1 MIKKI
6 ISYFITRRIILK
18 ENKMIKKLLKSVGEY
33 KRVTILTPVFVSF
46 ECLLD
51 VIIPYMMSFLID
63 KGITAGDTHEIIK
76 YGIILVVC
84 SLLAMFTGIMSGFY
98 GAKATSGFAKNLRKN
113 IFYNV
118 QEFSFANIDK
128 FSASGIVTRSTTD
141 VKNVQLAFQMLI
153 RIAVRAP
160 LMLVFSLIMA
170 LKVNVNLG
178 LIFLAAI
185 PFLGVSLGLLAIK
198 AHPIFEKGI
207 KVYDKLNN
215 TVEEN
220 IRGIRIVKSYVTEDK
235 EIDKFNKTSDDIYK
249 IFSKAERIVALNNPI
264 MQFTV
269 SSIIVLIAWLGGK
282 QIIGGSLS
290 TGEFTSL
297 ISYAMQILMSLM
309 ILSMIFVLIMISRP
323 SAERIVE
330 ILDEKSDIANKENP
344 IMEIKDGSIEF
355 DNVDFSY
362 VKDKN
367 NLCLQGVNLKI
378 KSGETVGI
386 IGGTGS
392 SKTTLIQLIPRLYDV
407 TSGTLKVGGID
418 VKDYDLETLRNQV
431 AMVLQKNLL
440 FSGTIKEN
448 LRWGNPDATDEEMIK
463 ACKLAQADEFI
474 QTFPDKYDTYIEQ
487 GGNNVSGGQKQ
498 RLCIARA
505 LLKKPKILILDDS
518 TSAVDTKTDSLIR
531 KAFAEEI
538 PNTTKL
544 IIAQRIASVQD
555 ADKIIVMDNG
565 KINAVGTHDE
575 LLKSN
580 EIYKEVYESQTKGG
594 LKNG

>member
-1 MIKKI
+1 MIK
-6 ISYFITRRIILK
+6 T
-18 ENKMIKKLLKSVGEY
+18 LLKSVGEY
-33 KRVTILTPVFVSF
+33 KKVTILTPVFVSF
-46 ECLLD
+46 ECLFD
-51 VIIPYMMSFLID
+51 VVIPFMMSFLID
-63 KGITAGDTHEIIK
+63 KGITEGNTSEIIK
-76 YGIILVVC
+76 YGSILVIC
-84 SLLAMFTGIMSGFY
+84 SILAMLTGILSGFF
-98 GAKATSGFAKNLRKN
+98 GAKATAGFAKNIRKN
-113 IFYNV
+113 IYHNV

-128 FSASGIVTRSTTD
+128 FSTSGIVTRSTTD
-141 VKNVQLAFQMLI
+141 VKNVQMAFQMII

-160 LMLVFSLIMA
+160 LMLVFSLVMA
-170 LKVNVNLG
+170 LKVNVHLG

-185 PFLGVSLGLLAIK
+185 PFLGFSLGLIAIK

-207 KVYDKLNN
+207 KVYDRLNN
-215 TVEEN
+215 TIEEN

-235 EIDKFNKTSDDIYK
+235 EIEKFNKTSDDIYR

-269 SSIIVLIAWLGGK
+269 SAIIVLIAWFGGK
-282 QIIGGSLS
+282 QIITGDLT

-297 ISYAMQILMSLM
+297 ISYAMQILISLM
-309 ILSMIFVLIMISRP
+309 ILSMIFVIIMISRA
-323 SAERIVE
+323 SAERIAE
-330 ILDEKSDIANKENP
+330 ILDEKTDLSNKENP
-344 IMEIKDGSIEF
+344 IKEIKDGSIDF
-355 DNVDFSY
+355 KDVSFSY

-367 NLCLQGVNLKI
+367 NLCLSDVNLKI
-378 KSGETVGI
+378 KSGENVGI

-407 TSGTLKVGGID
+407 TEGELKVGGIN
-418 VKDYDLETLRNQV
+418 VKDYDLETLRNEV

-440 FSGTIKEN
+440 FSGTVKDN
-448 LRWGNPDATDEEMIK
+448 LRWGDPEATDEEMIQ

-474 QTFPDKYDTYIEQ
+474 NSFPDKYDTYIEQ
-487 GGNNVSGGQKQ
+487 GGTNLSGGQKQ
-498 RLCIARA
+498 RICIARA

-594 LKNG
+594 ISNG

>member
-1 MIKKI
+1 
-6 ISYFITRRIILK
+6 
-18 ENKMIKKLLKSVGEY
+18 MIKKLLKSVGEY
-33 KRVTILTPVFVSF
+33 KRVTILTPIFVSF
-46 ECLLD
+46 ECLFD
-51 VIIPYMMSFLID
+51 VIIPYIMSFLID
-63 KGITAGDTHEIIK
+63 KGISIGDTNAIIK
-76 YGIILVVC
+76 YGLFLVLC
-84 SLLAMFTGIMSGFY
+84 SILAMISGILSGHF
-98 GAKATSGFAKNLRKN
+98 AARATSGFAKNLRKN
-113 IFYNV
+113 IYYNV
-118 QEFSFANIDK
+118 QKFSFANIDK
-128 FSASGIVTRSTTD
+128 FSTSGIVTRSTTD
-141 VKNVQLAFQMLI
+141 VKNVQLAFQMII

-160 LMLVFSLIMA
+160 LMLIFSLIMA
-170 LKVNVNLG
+170 LKVNVSLG

-185 PFLGVSLGLLAIK
+185 PFLGFSLGFIAIK
-198 AHPIFEKGI
+198 AHPVFEKGI
-207 KVYDKLNN
+207 KIYDKLNN

-220 IRGIRIVKSYVTEDK
+220 IRGIRIVKSYVTEEK
-235 EIDKFNKTSDDIYK
+235 EIKRFEDTSSEIYNT
-249 IFSKAERIVALNNPI
+249 FSKAQRIVALNNPI

-269 SSIIVLIAWLGGK
+269 SAIIVLISWFGGK
-282 QIIGGSLS
+282 QIIGQTLT

-297 ISYAMQILMSLM
+297 ISYAMQILLSLM
-309 ILSMIFVLIMISRP
+309 ILSMIFVMIMISRA

-330 ILDEKSDIANKENP
+330 ILDEKTDLTNKKDP
-344 IMEIKDGSIEF
+344 IKDIKDGSIEF
-355 DNVDFSY
+355 KNVDFSY

-367 NLCLQGVNLKI
+367 NLCLSGVNLKI

-407 TSGTLKVGGID
+407 TSGVLKVGGID
-418 VKDYDLETLRNQV
+418 VKDYDLKTLRNQV

-448 LRWGNPDATDEEMIK
+448 LRWGNPEATDEELVE

-474 QTFPDKYDTYIEQ
+474 QSFPEKYDTYIEQ

-531 KAFAEEI
+531 TAFAEKI

-565 KINAVGTHDE
+565 KIDAIGTHEE
-575 LLKSN
+575 LLKTN
-580 EIYKEVYESQTKGG
+580 DIYKEVYESQTKGG
-594 LKNG
+594 LE